1 MEEKVHAY
9 FGIYQDKMRKNL
21 KKKKNIHQNS

>member
-21 KKKKNIHQNS
+21 KKKKKHSPE